1 MQYGLLPRLVFVHTS
16 GHLHWIALIL
26 LIGRHRSP
34 SFHFS
39 SVAPCLF
46 KKNSDGQTSLC
57 NLNHTWNIL
66 EICCMKFMVNIFI
79 TLSYLPISY
88 LCCVSILL
96 IFWCR
101 CTLLSHNASA
111 LQSSQAITN
120 KKDIVG
126 WFLSSLRMSSL
137 SFNWVQIE
145 HWYIISCNFI
155 SCYWAW
161 PFYGRYILVDIESD
175 YWRA

>member
-1 MQYGLLPRLVFVHTS
+1 MKLV
-16 GHLHWIALIL
+16 
-26 LIGRHRSP
+26 
-34 SFHFS
+34 
-39 SVAPCLF
+39 
-46 KKNSDGQTSLC
+46 
-57 NLNHTWNIL
+57 
-66 EICCMKFMVNIFI
+66 IFI

-101 CTLLSHNASA
+101 CTLLSHNAFA
-111 LQSSQAITN
+111 LQSSPAIAN

-126 WFLSSLRMSSL
+126 WFLSSLRITSL
-137 SFNWVQIE
+137 SFNWVEIE

-161 PFYGRYILVDIESD
+161 PFYIYIYTKDSREIYETPLIYFMSVLCWWCQQQL
-175 YWRA
+175 YWIMCSKWYLTHY